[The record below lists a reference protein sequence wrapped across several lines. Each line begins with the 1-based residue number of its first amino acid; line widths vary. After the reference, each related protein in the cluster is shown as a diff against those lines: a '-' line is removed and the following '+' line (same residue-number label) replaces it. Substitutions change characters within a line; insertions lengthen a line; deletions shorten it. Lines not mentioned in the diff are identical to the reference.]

1 MLLQST
7 RKSKQIL
14 LLRPQVFIYFA
25 SHERSYLE
33 IIEVRSPQRLSIRN
47 YRGESS
53 PQSLPCPV
61 RWGQEEFKQ

>member
-7 RKSKQIL
+7 RESKQIQ

-33 IIEVRSPQRLSIRN
+33 IIEVRSPKRKLSIRN
-47 YRGESS
+47 YRDRRESS
-53 PQSLPCPV
+53 LQ
-61 RWGQEEFKQ
+61 

>member
-7 RKSKQIL
+7 RESKQIL

-33 IIEVRSPQRLSIRN
+33 IIEVRPPQAKT
-47 YRGESS
+47 
-53 PQSLPCPV
+53 V
-61 RWGQEEFKQ
+61 H

>member
-7 RKSKQIL
+7 RESKQIL

-33 IIEVRSPQRLSIRN
+33 IIEVRPPQRLSIRN
-47 YRGESS
+47 YRGRVFSTILTV
-53 PQSLPCPV
+53 P
-61 RWGQEEFKQ
+61 GQ